1 MADDVRANVKSDGA
15 LSEPSTSSSNR
26 PVLKVLAWVWSVFI
40 LIGAVGD
47 LFNGQLVGFLL
58 LSMIGLLALP
68 PIWQKVR
75 DKGHTT
81 PIYGRA
87 IFSVIL
93 FAIYA
98 ATLSADQSTGSVAD
112 AGDASGNAEVADPI
126 AIRLAELQSTI
137 ASDAVSEMTRADFS
151 ETYNKLGQSQ
161 FDKANELATWAA
173 VAAAESEACPS
184 VDLVGI
190 SERATR
196 ENLQWYVD
204 CGNSERFFIDQTQAE
219 AMLAKYDPT
228 STPQDRASAERVAVA
243 EPVSARWKNFD
254 EAGIVSACD
263 LLVKQQMLVPST
275 FSTGWSRWAIDK
287 NDETGIV
294 IIERDY
300 KSENAYSQKIN
311 GRYRCT
317 VDADEGE
324 LVGLSIRE
332 PDGWRTL
339 K

>member
-1 MADDVRANVKSDGA
+1 MADDVRTNVKSDGA
-15 LSEPSTSSSNR
+15 ISEPPTPAANR

-40 LIGAVGD
+40 FIGAVGD
-47 LFNGQLVGFLL
+47 LFKGQLVGFLL

-81 PIYGRA
+81 PIYGRV

-93 FAIYA
+93 FGIYA
-98 ATLSADQSTGSVAD
+98 ATLPTDQSTISD
-112 AGDASGNAEVADPI
+112 AGDGSGNAEEGDPVAM
-126 AIRLAELQSTI
+126 RLAELESTI

-151 ETYNKLGQSQ
+151 ETYDKLGQSQ
-161 FDKANELATWAA
+161 FDKANALAKWAA
-173 VAAAESEACPS
+173 VAAAESEDCRS

-204 CGNSERFFIDQTQAE
+204 CGNSERFFIEQAQAE

-228 STPQDRASAERVAVA
+228 STPDVRASAERVAVA

-287 NDETGIV
+287 NDETGVV

-317 VDADEGE
+317 VNADEGE

-332 PDGWRTL
+332 PDGWHTL